1 MSVTIKEVAK
11 EAGTSIGT
19 VSKALNNRPGIRLPL
34 KREIEKIAQRMGYSP
49 YIKSRQAG
57 MYSRSLSYIGIIYAY
72 AGEHLLTGVQDGI
85 YEILGKSDFYEL
97 RYNVSV
103 YRQLYNEERKEM
115 FIEKITQD
123 KSIAGVISVFLKLSE
138 ANIAKLNRN
147 DMPVVLLNNYSD
159 YGKCVF
165 VDNVEASFKATTALI
180 AAGKKKIGLIMPQET
195 SEQVWQERLMG
206 YKKALAKARIRYDPY
221 LLVYEH
227 TFDLKK
233 AANATK
239 VLLEKEPKIN
249 GILYGSDTQAYGGME
264 ALKEM
269 GKRIPEEVAVA
280 GFDDMPF
287 SSITEPPLTSIR
299 QPMRE
304 MGKLGAQMLLNAIK
318 KKDFSHQAVKLKT
331 ELILRQ
337 STNKD
342 IAREKLLW

>member
-1 MSVTIKEVAK
+1 M
-11 EAGTSIGT
+11 
-19 VSKALNNRPGIRLPL
+19 
-34 KREIEKIAQRMGYSP
+34 
-49 YIKSRQAG
+49 
-57 MYSRSLSYIGIIYAY
+57 
-72 AGEHLLTGVQDGI
+72 
-85 YEILGKSDFYEL
+85 
-97 RYNVSV
+97 
-103 YRQLYNEERKEM
+103 
-115 FIEKITQD
+115 
-123 KSIAGVISVFLKLSE
+123 
-138 ANIAKLNRN
+138 
-147 DMPVVLLNNYSD
+147 
-159 YGKCVF
+159 
-165 VDNVEASFKATTALI
+165 
-180 AAGKKKIGLIMPQET
+180 
-195 SEQVWQERLMG
+195 
-206 YKKALAKARIRYDPY
+206 
-221 LLVYEH
+221 
-227 TFDLKK
+227 
-233 AANATK
+233 
-239 VLLEKEPKIN
+239 EKEPKIN